1 MGDFNCLVI
10 SDTISNFMDSYGL
23 GNLIKSPTCFK
34 SDSPKCID
42 LILTNRKTSLQNATT
57 VETGLSDFHTMILT
71 ILKGGFVKRIP
82 KIVEYRDYSKF
93 SYTEFRNTLS
103 RNLAAQSTELMTYSS
118 FESVVMQV
126 LNEHAPLKKKYI
138 RAKDGPFM
146 TKELRKAFMK
156 RTTLKTV
163 YNKNRNLANHL
174 AYKKQRNKCVK
185 MLRNAKIQYYKS
197 LDLKDLTD
205 NRKFW
210 KIIKPVFSDTVKT
223 CWSIN
228 LYEDGNL
235 ISKESQV
242 AEVLNEHFVN
252 ITNSLGI
259 GENKDITTPT
269 IGIEDP
275 VEVAIKKFESHP
287 SILKISRHIASSEK
301 FEFRAVT
308 EDETNTQLV
317 KLNPKKGA
325 PVGCIP
331 AKILKDN
338 SDIFSFHLTNLFN
351 KYLSESR
358 FPDELKAGD
367 ITALFKQTMLL
378 IRKTIGKLLF
388 YPQFLKFSRD

>member
-1 MGDFNCLVI
+1 
-10 SDTISNFMDSYGL
+10 
-23 GNLIKSPTCFK
+23 
-34 SDSPKCID
+34 
-42 LILTNRKTSLQNATT
+42 
-57 VETGLSDFHTMILT
+57 
-71 ILKGGFVKRIP
+71 
-82 KIVEYRDYSKF
+82 
-93 SYTEFRNTLS
+93 
-103 RNLAAQSTELMTYSS
+103 MTYSS

-126 LNEHAPLKKKYI
+126 LNDHAPLKKKYI
-138 RAKDGPFM
+138 RANDGPFM

-156 RTTLKTV
+156 RRTLKTV
-163 YNKNRNLANHL
+163 YNKNRNPVNHL

-210 KIIKPVFSDTVKT
+210 KIIKPVFSHTVKT
-223 CWSIN
+223 CSSIN
-228 LYEDGNL
+228 LYENGNL

-252 ITNSLGI
+252 ITDSLGI
-259 GENKDITTPT
+259 VENKDIITPT

-287 SILKISRHIASSEK
+287 SILKIRRHIANSEK
-301 FEFRAVT
+301 FAFRAVT
-308 EDETNTQLV
+308 EDETNTQLG

-358 FPDELKAGD
+358 FPDELKSGD
-367 ITALFKQTMLL
+367 ITALFKQNDAFDKKNYRQITVLPSVSKIFERLMYEQMYSFVERFLSPHLCGFRRGYSTQHALL
-378 IRKTIGKLLF
+378 KLVEDCRKALDKKGCAGAVIIRLPK
-388 YPQFLKFSRD
+388 S